1 MTSASQKRAALT
13 RRFPCPIAQPVLAG
27 LYAAIAAAAAVL
39 LSPLLALSYFGIP
52 DGAGELSSGT
62 VRAWAAPARDL
73 IGGLLTWAPPE
84 RVYATYV
91 QAFALIFPAVF
102 LCARAVRAR
111 RPAAGRNERWGWR
124 IAVAGYGWAALGLLA
139 LLLLLISAPGGGTP
153 AVNVVFLALLL
164 PGMFISAIGSTVLGI
179 ALLRGRYTPRL
190 TPWLLTLAFPSML
203 IIPTVL
209 GHNSLGMVPLILA
222 WGISGIQLWRA
233 HDQASPGE
241 IAPQLLPGHGRPA

>member
-1 MTSASQKRAALT
+1 MHCHCESCRRQTSSPVATFVIVPKAALRFT
-13 RRFPCPIAQPVLAG
+13 SGQPKEFASSPGVRRSFCGECGSPI
-27 LYAAIAAAAAVL
+27 
-39 LSPLLALSYFGIP
+39 SYRT
-52 DGAGELSSGT
+52 DGVRMSSIST
-62 VRAWAAPARDL
+62 PARSSDPSALAPQCHVHAVEQLPWFEVLDDL
-73 IGGLLTWAPPE
+73 PRYPGS
-84 RVYATYV
+84 
-91 QAFALIFPAVF
+91 
-102 LCARAVRAR
+102 
-111 RPAAGRNERWGWR
+111 RWGDGPCATGR
-124 IAVAGYGWAALGLLA
+124 
-139 LLLLLISAPGGGTP
+139 API
-153 AVNVVFLALLL
+153 FLALLL